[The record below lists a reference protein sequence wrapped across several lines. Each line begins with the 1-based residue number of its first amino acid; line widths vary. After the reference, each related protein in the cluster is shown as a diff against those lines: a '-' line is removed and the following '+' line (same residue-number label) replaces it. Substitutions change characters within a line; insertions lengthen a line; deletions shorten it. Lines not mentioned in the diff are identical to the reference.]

1 MTLTTAEEVKK
12 KLAEISKHSRP
23 HLDMQRLMTRY
34 AIERFLWRVGQS
46 RHADKFILKGA
57 MAFTYYA
64 ENSSRTTKDADL
76 MMNGKFTPESIKSLL
91 TEIVCIKA
99 DDGVKFS
106 HAAITVRTA
115 GNERAYPGYSIHIP
129 ARLGVSASHVY
140 LDISFGEAVTP
151 EPLKVKIPAI
161 LVDKARYPI
170 LKIYPIETIIAE
182 KYQTIVR
189 LGMSNTRLKDHH
201 DLYEISRSEKVFG
214 ASLQKA
220 IKATFERRG
229 TVVQSVI
236 PAGLSQQFRTDK
248 SKLRDW
254 KATLT
259 QHNMPKSTTLDAAC
273 ESIICMIVPVL
284 TTIVNNDEFAMVWDK
299 SEWQP
304 ATSIK

>member
-34 AIERFLWRVGQS
+34 AIERFMWRVGQS
-46 RHADKFILKGA
+46 RHADKFTLKGA

-64 ENSSRTTKDADL
+64 ENSSRTTKDADF
-76 MMNGKFTPESIKSLL
+76 MMNSKFSPESIKALL
-91 TEIVCIKA
+91 TEIVCIKT

-106 HAAITVRTA
+106 HAAITVRSA
-115 GNERAYPGYSIHIP
+115 GSERAYPGYSIHIP
-129 ARLGVSASHVY
+129 ARLGVSACHVY

-151 EPLKVKIPAI
+151 DPLKVKIPAL
-161 LVDKARYPI
+161 LVDKTRYPV

-201 DLYEISRSEKVFG
+201 DLYEISRSERVAG

-220 IKATFERRG
+220 IRATFERRG
-229 TVVQSVI
+229 TPVTSEV
-236 PAGLSQQFRTDK
+236 PTGLSKAFCTDK
-248 SKLRDW
+248 TKLRDW

-259 QHNMPKSTTLDAAC
+259 QHNVPKSTTLETAC
-273 ESIICMIVPVL
+273 ESVIGMIMPVL
-284 TTIVNNDEFAMVWDK
+284 TALIDNEEFAMVWDK
-299 SEWQP
+299 CEWRSP
-304 ATSIK
+304 S